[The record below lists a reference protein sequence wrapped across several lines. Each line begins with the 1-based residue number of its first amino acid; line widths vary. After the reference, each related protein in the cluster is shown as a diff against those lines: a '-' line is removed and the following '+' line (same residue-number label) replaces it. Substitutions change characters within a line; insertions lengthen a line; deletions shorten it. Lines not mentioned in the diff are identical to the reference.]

1 MSTNTAFDLYKLYK
15 TYFGNEP
22 YFVTDKDTATPSSS
36 TDGQFVYQI
45 DLENPRPKGSI
56 DYSSKNQQ
64 PFNKIGAY
72 GQAIWFPITLKT
84 TEKTTVAPSPQYPQ
98 GRKLVEDVSIEI
110 EACTVGVN
118 LVKEIIRTQVSER
131 KGRVKE
137 CFSIDD
143 YRFTIKGFLIGKNR
157 LFPEDQINV
166 LKKIFE
172 TANPVEL
179 HGGYPEI
186 FLDESCR
193 VAIGNLDFPE
203 VQGKATWIRPFT
215 MILETDYIQ
224 DLIIP

>member
-1 MSTNTAFDLYKLYK
+1 MSNIYDLQALYK
-15 TYFGNEP
+15 TTFGNTPYYVSKKDSENPTTQEP
-22 YFVTDKDTATPSSS
+22 GYSLIA
-36 TDGQFVYQI
+36 
-45 DLENPRPKGSI
+45 ENPRPKGSI
-56 DYSSKNQQ
+56 DYSSKQQ
-64 PFNKIGAY
+64 PFNKIGTY
-72 GQAIWFPITLKT
+72 GQAIWFPVTLKSSVL
-84 TEKTTVAPSPQYPQ
+84 EKGKILPI
-98 GRKLVEDVSIEI
+98 EIEI

-143 YRFTIKGFLIGKNR
+143 YRFNIKGFLIGKNR
-157 LFPEDQINV
+157 MVPEDQINI
-166 LKKIFE
+166 LKTIFE
-172 TANPVEL
+172 STYPVEL

-193 VAIGNLDFPE
+193 VAIGTLDFPE
-203 VQGKATWIRPFT
+203 VQGKAPWIRPFT